1 MKASDYNCQCGKKAV
16 QFFPKYSVEEGK
28 DISKPYCKECLAKM
42 RKEVA
47 EDIMRN
53 GRLN

>member
-1 MKASDYNCQCGKKAV
+1 MKASDYKCKCGNKAV

-28 DISKPYCKECLAKM
+28 NISKPYCYGCLAKM
-42 RKEVA
+42 KKEVT
-47 EDIMRN
+47 EDLMKN